1 MKLMSDRNP
10 DYTSSRISYNK
21 RIATRCRICGKQLL
35 DPMDA
40 RIEVHK
46 ECKKNYKRN
55 TYGVR

>member
-1 MKLMSDRNP
+1 MSDRNP